1 MCCPVGSLIRPPHPS
16 VNWDD
21 VQRLA
26 KWTGVLAEVVAEADA
41 SGVAVWLATFGL
53 AETDPCLLG
62 SGVAAIAAGDPLQP
76 VLRMATARPLLSA
89 RARQSIAKT
98 STLNRTVNYAA
109 RLGGNAAWLLAIIE
123 RVLERGPF
131 SRRPPEG

>member
-1 MCCPVGSLIRPPHPS
+1 MSVRDRVCCPVGSLIRPPHPS
-16 VNWDD
+16 VNWVD

-76 VLRMATARPLLSA
+76 ALRMATARPLLSA

-98 STLNRTVNYAA
+98 QR
-109 RLGGNAAWLLAIIE
+109 
-123 RVLERGPF
+123 
-131 SRRPPEG
+131 

>member
-1 MCCPVGSLIRPPHPS
+1 MSVRDRVCCPVGSLIRPPHPR

-26 KWTGVLAEVVAEADA
+26 KWTGVVAEVAAEADA
-41 SGVAVWLATFGL
+41 SGEATVG
-53 AETDPCLLG
+53 G
-62 SGVAAIAAGDPLQP
+62 GVAAIAAGDPPQP
-76 VLRMATARPLLSA
+76 ALRMATARPLLSA
-89 RARQSIAKT
+89 RARQTIAKT

-109 RLGGNAAWLLAIIE
+109 RLRGNAAWLLAIIE